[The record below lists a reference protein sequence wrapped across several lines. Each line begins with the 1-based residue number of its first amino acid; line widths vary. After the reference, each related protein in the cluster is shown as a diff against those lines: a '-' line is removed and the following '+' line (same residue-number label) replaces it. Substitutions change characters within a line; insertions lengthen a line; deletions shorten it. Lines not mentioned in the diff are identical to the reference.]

1 MAVYLSWDMHTDI
14 ISQPISP
21 TTEADYL
28 RRVGDAHHRAAEVV
42 TLLAADGWQIR
53 SLTQGVLGHHPA
65 VRTHAEARERLSDLG
80 IDPNQCSIKTMPK
93 ATIRKLFR
101 ESEHSDATSD
111 APVAL
116 DVTK

>member
-1 MAVYLSWDMHTDI
+1 MAVYLSWDMHIDI

-42 TLLAADGWQIR
+42 TLLAADGWQVR

-65 VRTHAEARERLSDLG
+65 VRTHAQARKRISGLG
-80 IDPNQCSIKTMPK
+80 IGLNEVSIMTAPNAAM
-93 ATIRKLFR
+93 IRKLFPAHNR
-101 ESEHSDATSD
+101 TSSE
-111 APVAL
+111 
-116 DVTK
+116 